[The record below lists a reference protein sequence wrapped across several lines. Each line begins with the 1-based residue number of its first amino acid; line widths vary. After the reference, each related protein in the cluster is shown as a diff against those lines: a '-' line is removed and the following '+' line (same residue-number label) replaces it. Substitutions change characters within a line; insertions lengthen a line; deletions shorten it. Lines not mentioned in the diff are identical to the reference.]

1 MNKRLVFGLSVY
13 IGMIFILAFLS
24 AYYLLPRIPPEKI
37 SEDVGIR
44 VIDGDTFEINGEVVR
59 LICIDSPEKSEIG
72 FDEATQFLE
81 NLIMGNELRLEKD
94 VNDKDEYGRLLRYV
108 YVSSD
113 EDEIFVNRE
122 MVKSGN
128 AEVFRYGED
137 VSKCDEVESK
147 N

>member
-137 VSKCDEVESK
+137 VSKCTY
-147 N
+147 